1 MLEARRRTILT
12 GGVALSARRL
22 RIVADNAV
30 LSQRE
35 IDALFSGQ
43 DNEQG
48 QDSAGGAAPK
58 PTAASPFGVRPGQ
71 RIKPYDFKHPE
82 KLSKEQFRSLQLIQ
96 QSVANSTAAMFSA
109 SLRSPAE
116 SRLSAMERGIY
127 EEFLTQI
134 GTSAVVVTI
143 GMQPLQGAIVAAF
156 GVDVAYGFID
166 RLLGGEGRMSVA
178 KKRDL
183 SDIEMSLIR
192 NHIGSDI
199 AGGLIEPWSR
209 IVEIEPE
216 VIEVGVG
223 LEVLH
228 AIPPNEFVI
237 TSWFEVRFSEQVGSI
252 SVCVPLTVLE
262 QIMPGLSDHALI
274 DARKISSDGA
284 DKVRGDQLLPMN
296 VPLQAILGGARV
308 SMTDLMNLSVDD
320 VIVLDQL
327 TDRSLRARVAGR
339 DLFHGT
345 PGISGNKLAFQ
356 VDGVVDGDGWEAA
369 FDEWLE

>member
-1 MLEARRRTILT
+1 M
-12 GGVALSARRL
+12 
-22 RIVADNAV
+22 ADNAV

-35 IDALFSGQ
+35 IDALFGG
-43 DNEQG
+43 DNEDEQAEEVS
-48 QDSAGGAAPK
+48 DDTSEVVDVADAPAA
-58 PTAASPFGVRPGQ
+58 ARLSQ
-71 RIKPYDFKHPE
+71 RVKPYDFKHPE

-96 QSVANSTAAMFSA
+96 QSVANSTAALFSA
-109 SLRSPAE
+109 SLRAPAE
-116 SRLSAMERGIY
+116 CRLSAMERSIY
-127 EEFLTQI
+127 EEFLAQI

-143 GMQPLQGAIVAAF
+143 SMHPLQGAIVAAF
-156 GVDVAYGFID
+156 GMDVAYGFID

-209 IVEIEPE
+209 VVEIEPE

-228 AIPPNEFVI
+228 AIPASEFVI
-237 TSWFEVRFSEQVGSI
+237 TSWYEVRFAEQVGSI
-252 SVCVPLTVLE
+252 SLCIPLTILE

-274 DARKISSDGA
+274 DTRKSISEDREQ
-284 DKVRGDQLLPMN
+284 VRRDQLLPMS
-296 VPLQAILGGARV
+296 VPIQAILGGARV
-308 SMTDLMNLSVDD
+308 GLADLINLAVDD

-327 TDRSLRARVAGR
+327 TADSLRMRVSGR
-339 DLFHGT
+339 DLFHGS
-345 PGISGNKLAFQ
+345 PGTSGRKLAFQ
-356 VDGVVDGDGWEAA
+356 VEGVIDGDGWEAT